1 MSWLLIMFV
10 VIKGFDDVI
19 TPNFRPQKHK
29 GFSKTTIISDNHKNV
44 KKKWLLQT
52 LYVKV
57 HIK

>member
-44 KKKWLLQT
+44 KKKMAFAN
-52 LYVKV
+52 
-57 HIK
+57 IIC